1 MASLRKQLTSDDSTI
16 GFPTKWLLRN
26 KHRNSIL
33 MTHHYSDLG
42 SASDWFNQI
51 SHLAQPI
58 RRNTQ
63 IWVVMRHQYG
73 ISALFS
79 QMSFGGETSG
89 SVTKCWLFS
98 QATFWLVQ
106 KEFNPFLSLLL
117 CGHQAL
123 DTVSLAL
130 FLKIWWRKIQPKIS
144 VNWLWTSNAP
154 PIAIFFFQNNIFPLK
169 IMLIYDEPLWSGH
182 LLVPGPGGG
191 VLPYMG

>member
-1 MASLRKQLTSDDSTI
+1 MASLRKQLTFDDSTI

-98 QATFWLVQ
+98 QATFWLAQ
-106 KEFNPFLSLLL
+106 QSSTHF
-117 CGHQAL
+117 C
-123 DTVSLAL
+123 L
-130 FLKIWWRKIQPKIS
+130 FYYVFTKCLIHLVWHYFKKIWWRKIQQPKIS
-144 VNWLWTSNAP
+144 VNWLWTSDAP
-154 PIAIFFFQNNIFPLK
+154 PIAIFFFKIIYFP
-169 IMLIYDEPLWSGH
+169 
-182 LLVPGPGGG
+182 
-191 VLPYMG
+191 